1 MTQIVLPIILGVIA
15 SGGLWT
21 FIQFL
26 ISRKDGVKEDIKA
39 IKTDQAAIKAEVK
52 AVYETIDRNEAQRAR
67 TQILRFA
74 DELYMG
80 KMHTKEHFDE
90 ILAACDS
97 YNKFCDTHSDFENMR
112 TVKAQEWISE
122 VYNKCA
128 KNHLFL
134 DGNDKED

>member
-1 MTQIVLPIILGVIA
+1 MTEVILPIILGVIA

-97 YNKFCDTHSDFENMR
+97 YNKFCDTHPDFENMR
-112 TVKAQEWISE
+112 TVKAQKRISD
-122 VYNKCA
+122 VYDKCNKDQS
-128 KNHLFL
+128 FL
-134 DGNDKED
+134 DSKEE

>member
-1 MTQIVLPIILGVIA
+1 MSEIILPIILGVIA

-97 YNKFCDTHSDFENMR
+97 YNKFCDTHPDFENMR
-112 TVKAQEWISE
+112 TVKAQKRISD
-122 VYNKCA
+122 VYDKCNKDQS
-128 KNHLFL
+128 FL
-134 DGNDKED
+134 DSKEE